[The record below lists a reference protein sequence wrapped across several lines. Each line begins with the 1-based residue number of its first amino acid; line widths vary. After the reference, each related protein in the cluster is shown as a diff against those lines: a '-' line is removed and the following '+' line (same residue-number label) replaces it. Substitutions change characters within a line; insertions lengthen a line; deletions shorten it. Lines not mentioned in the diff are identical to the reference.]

1 MGRNLAR
8 NDPDRYLSK
17 LFSENYFYKRRVP
30 TSVANLDS
38 RAPVIRIALKTDDLV
53 LARRKRDMLEAAD
66 DALWASYIEEDGAT
80 DPARRRYEAAVKRVE
95 AFGFHFHSSQELRRA
110 SFDELQRRFREI
122 DDSSTRDV
130 DVPALLGAIDV
141 PATTI
146 SQAFQMYCDEIVA
159 PVLIAKSVPQRR
171 QWRKVKQRAINKFVE
186 LNGDLAMVDITADH
200 ARRVYGYWLK
210 RIAPQAKDGPATAS
224 ASSGNRDIGN
234 LRVLY
239 EAYFR
244 HMGEMDRQNPFA
256 GFSFAI
262 KIRRTRPT
270 IPAEWIRDRVL
281 APGALAGMNDEARGI
296 LLIMIESGA
305 RPSEIANLDP
315 VQFRL
320 SHKVPHIAIEPRLD
334 PENPREIKTES
345 SKRLVPLVG
354 VSLAAA
360 QRHAAQGFPMY
371 RDRETQLSAAI
382 NKYLRAHAL
391 LPTNA
396 HTLYSFRH
404 AYEDRMKEGDIDEE
418 LRRILMGHALDRPR
432 YGIGG
437 GLAWRRKQMLKIML
451 PFDPGIV

>member
-17 LFSENYFYKRRVP
+17 LFSDNYFYKRRVP
-30 TSVANLDS
+30 TAVAALDS
-38 RAPVIRIALKTDDLV
+38 RAPIIRIALKTDDLV
-53 LARRKRDMLEAAD
+53 LARKKRDMLEAAD
-66 DALWASYIEEDGAT
+66 DALWGSFLEDGVT

-95 AFGFHFHSSQELRRA
+95 AYGFHFHSSQELRR
-110 SFDELQRRFREI
+110 SGFVEVQRRLRQVDE
-122 DDSSTRDV
+122 SSTPDV
-130 DVPALLGAIDV
+130 DYPALLGMVDV

-146 SQAFQMYCDEIVA
+146 TQAFTMYCDEIVA
-159 PVLIAKSVPQRR
+159 PELIAKSVPQRR
-171 QWRKVKQRAINKFVE
+171 QWRKVKQRAVNKFVE
-186 LNGDLAMVDITADH
+186 LNGDLAMGDINADH
-200 ARRVYGYWLK
+200 GRRVYTYWLK
-210 RIAPQAKDGPATAS
+210 RIAPQEGPATAS

-244 HMGEMDRQNPFA
+244 HMGEMDRPNPFA
-256 GFSFAI
+256 GFGFAI
-262 KIRRTRPT
+262 KIKRTRPT
-270 IPAEWIRDRVL
+270 IPAEWVKDRVL
-281 APGALAGMNDEARGI
+281 KLGALATMNDEARGI

-320 SHKVPHIAIEPRLD
+320 SHKVPHISIEPRLD

-345 SKRLVPLVG
+345 SRRLVPLVG
-354 VSLAAA
+354 VALASA
-360 QRHAAQGFPMY
+360 QRHAAKGFPMY

-382 NKYLRAHAL
+382 NKFMRANSL
-391 LPTNA
+391 LPTKA

-404 AYEDRMKEGDIDEE
+404 SYEDRMKEGDVDEE

-432 YGIGG
+432 YGSGG

-451 PFDPGIV
+451 PFDPAIV